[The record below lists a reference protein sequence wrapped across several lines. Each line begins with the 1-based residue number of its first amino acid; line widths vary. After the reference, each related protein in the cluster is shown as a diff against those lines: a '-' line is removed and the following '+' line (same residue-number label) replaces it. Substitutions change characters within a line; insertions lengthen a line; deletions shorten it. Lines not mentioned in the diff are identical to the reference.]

1 MKAFHYYLETN
12 DIKAETLDDTK
23 LKRKMREFI
32 VGNIGYSVLAELSEN
47 KQLLSQM
54 REKINIYSAPYKN
67 KVLTY
72 EPKNIQQ

>member
-1 MKAFHYYLETN
+1 MKAFHYYLETH
-12 DIKAETLDDTK
+12 DIKAESLDDIK

-54 REKINIYSAPYKN
+54 REKMNTYSSPYKN
-67 KVLTY
+67 KVLAN